1 VAPPP
6 QPAKRPEPDQH
17 NNAVVLNSSSN
28 NSEKEEESTA
38 NSFLV
43 ISVSGSAST
52 ESSWSS
58 HDTSS
63 SSGSYSVPASELAA
77 EKQRWASEVQKTLA
91 NKNQE
96 APEVQKTLANKNQE
110 APEVQKTLANKNQ
123 EALEVQKTLANKNQ
137 EAPEVQKTLANKNQ
151 EALEAI
157 RRSLSNKLINL
168 VPPSRVVESMRSC
181 GSLDLLQL
189 PERRDT
195 KLPAP
200 AAPHEEAAAGSSCNE
215 SMGSSRFEEARA
227 SLQDLLQLGRPPA
240 AGTKRQAPLPP
251 PEPVPE
257 VGSVQP
263 KMEDG
268 EGKTVESTPVESSS
282 LQTQEPQTPKL
293 TPAIR

>member
-1 VAPPP
+1 M
-6 QPAKRPEPDQH
+6 
-17 NNAVVLNSSSN
+17 
-28 NSEKEEESTA
+28 
-38 NSFLV
+38 
-43 ISVSGSAST
+43 SGSAST

-77 EKQRWASEVQKTLA
+77 EKQRWAPEVQKTLANKNQEAPEVQKTLANKNQEAPEVQKTLANKNQEAPEVQKTLA

-123 EALEVQKTLANKNQ
+123 EALE
-137 EAPEVQKTLANKNQ
+137 
-151 EALEAI
+151 AI
-157 RRSLSNKLINL
+157 RRSLSNKLINP

-189 PERRDT
+189 PERRDA

-227 SLQDLLQLGRPPA
+227 SLQDLLQLGRPPT

-251 PEPVPE
+251 PEPVLE
-257 VGSVQP
+257 SGSVQP
-263 KMEDG
+263 KMEDS

-282 LQTQEPQTPKL
+282 LQQTQEPQTPKL

>member
-1 VAPPP
+1 MAPPP

-17 NNAVVLNSSSN
+17 NSTVVLNS
-28 NSEKEEESTA
+28 NSEREGCEEDSTA

-77 EKQRWASEVQKTLA
+77 EKQRWEPEVQKTLANKNQEAPEVQKMLA

-96 APEVQKTLANKNQE
+96 APEVQKTLANKNQ
-110 APEVQKTLANKNQ
+110 K
-123 EALEVQKTLANKNQ
+123 
-137 EAPEVQKTLANKNQ
+137 
-151 EALEAI
+151 ALEAI
-157 RRSLSNKLINL
+157 RRSLSNKLINP

-189 PERRDT
+189 PERRDA

-200 AAPHEEAAAGSSCNE
+200 AAPQAVHEEAEAAGSSSNE

-251 PEPVPE
+251 PEPVLE
-257 VGSVQP
+257 SGSVQP

-268 EGKTVESTPVESSS
+268 EGKTVESTPVETSS
-282 LQTQEPQTPKL
+282 LQQAQEPQTPKL